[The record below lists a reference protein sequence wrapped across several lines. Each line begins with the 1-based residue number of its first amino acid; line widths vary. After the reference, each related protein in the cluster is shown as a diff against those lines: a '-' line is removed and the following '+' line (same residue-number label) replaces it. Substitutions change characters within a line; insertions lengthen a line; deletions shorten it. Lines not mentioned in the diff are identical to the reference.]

1 MNKPCF
7 IAIPVGLSVIAAA
20 LLLWQGAAS
29 LAAWVSAVVLVG
41 AGMAAGRYLNSQHR
55 QLHQQQADQSAQ
67 LLRQSEERIEHL
79 DQARVLLGRAL
90 PIINRHVDSVRS
102 QTESEISSLT
112 ERFGHLIE
120 QLTEA
125 MQLSQ
130 GEGGGI
136 LAVIERGE
144 HKLNDI
150 LRVLVEIKETKA
162 LVLSKI
168 NALAGSTAEL
178 DGMAQDVGKIA
189 EQTNLLALNA
199 AIEAARAG
207 EQGRGFAVV
216 ADEVRNLSK
225 SSGDTAQKIRAS
237 VEVVALAMKEAQLIA
252 EQSSEREA
260 EAESQAQDN
269 INSVLS
275 QFQGA
280 ASELADA
287 SDQLQERNRSVHQDI
302 GEVIVALQFQDRTD
316 QILAQVESSMDALAG
331 EIDGCDERMD
341 NGLGLIDID
350 AWLKQ
355 MEDGYVTQEQ
365 RQNHRSDGACDEIDS
380 GEITF
385 F

>member
-1 MNKPCF
+1 MNKHFFVALPTALTF
-7 IAIPVGLSVIAAA
+7 LAALTLFWLGGASLSVWLSAA
-20 LLLWQGAAS
+20 
-29 LAAWVSAVVLVG
+29 VLV
-41 AGMAAGRYLNSQHR
+41 AAGVAIGRFLNGQHQKLIR
-55 QLHQQQADQSAQ
+55 QQADQSALQ
-67 LLRQSEERIEHL
+67 LHQSEERIEHMGQTR
-79 DQARVLLGRAL
+79 DLLVRAL
-90 PIINRHVDSVRS
+90 PILNRHINSVRS
-102 QTESEISSLT
+102 QTEAEINGLT
-112 ERFGHLIE
+112 ERFSHLIE

-125 MQLSQ
+125 MELSQ

-136 LAVIERGE
+136 LTVIDQGE

-237 VEVVALAMKEAQLIA
+237 VEVVALAMKEAQQIA

-260 EAESQAQDN
+260 EAESRAQDN
-269 INSVLS
+269 ISSVLS
-275 QFQGA
+275 QFQDA
-280 ASELADA
+280 ASELASA
-287 SDQLQERNRSVHQDI
+287 SEQLQERNRMVHQDI

-316 QILAQVESSMDALAG
+316 QILAQVESSVKALAG
-331 EIDGCDERMD
+331 EVESCAERLES
-341 NGLGLIDID
+341 GQGAIDID

-355 MEDGYVTQEQ
+355 MEGDYVTREQ
-365 RQNHRSDGACDEIDS
+365 RQNHGSDGVADEMNN